1 VQSSLETMVA
11 PPKVEPPTAIG
22 VGAGAGGS
30 GSSSVDLSG
39 ATFNFYGVKD
49 AESSVSA
56 FEEALTR
63 VLEGDAIAVGAG

>member
-1 VQSSLETMVA
+1 MVA
-11 PPKVEPPTAIG
+11 PPKVEPPTAI
-22 VGAGAGGS
+22 VAGAGGGS
-30 GSSSVDLSG
+30 GAGSSVDLSG